1 MAGKGRFG
9 GKRAFT
15 MVELLAVMAII
26 SILAALLLPAINR
39 ARGEARIIQCKNN
52 LRQIGM
58 ALTNYSSYFDG
69 WMPIDGDCAD
79 QPNAGQ
85 EGTDLIW
92 DGITVYADGSQRH
105 YVGAGLS
112 AILEYKFLGDPAVL
126 FCPSD
131 GALNVGK
138 QMDTLKNKRLNLYAR
153 CSYIYRQLDCRRT
166 ADIYRGKFGSLGK
179 NPGRTVAASD
189 DQPVKAIMADRNYLG
204 WRPSF
209 APYDSTIMENHDG
222 LTVNIL
228 FDDGHVASV
237 LNSRPGTDEDLR
249 LDMSSTTP
257 DTGTDGTLEKEMD
270 RVWVL
275 YDEH

>member
-9 GKRAFT
+9 AKRAFT

-39 ARGEARIIQCKNN
+39 ARNEARILQCKNN

-58 ALTNYSSYFDG
+58 AITSYSAYFDG
-69 WMPIDGDCAD
+69 WMPVDGDSAD
-79 QPNAGQ
+79 QANAGQ
-85 EGTDLIW
+85 VGTDLIW
-92 DGITVYADGSQRH
+92 DGITVYADGSQKH
-105 YVGAGLS
+105 YVGAGLTT
-112 AILEYKFLGDPAVL
+112 ILEYKFLGDPAVL

-131 GALNVGK
+131 GSLDVGK
-138 QMDTLKNKRLNLYAR
+138 QMDILKNKRLNVYAR
-153 CSYIYRQLDCRRT
+153 CSYIYRQLDCRRA
-166 ADIYRGKFGSLGK
+166 ADIYKGKLGSLGK
-179 NPGRTVAASD
+179 NPGRTAAASD
-189 DQPVKAIMADRNYLG
+189 DEPVKAIMADRNYLG

-222 LTVNIL
+222 TTLNVL
-228 FDDGHVASV
+228 FEDGHVSSV
-237 LNSRPGTDEDLR
+237 LNNRPGTDEDLR

-257 DTGTDGTLEKEMD
+257 PTGTDGTLEKEMD